1 MTKEAAIKY
10 VPRRGRPSAK
20 QTAAINAAILT
31 TARRM
36 FLENGFDAT
45 AMEAVAFEIGA
56 SKGTIYDRYPS
67 KEALFHAVV
76 EESVARWS
84 AASAADDNKLTDDL
98 SQRLRHH
105 ARVIAQSQ
113 HNPEIQSFQR
123 LIISNADRFPSL
135 ARSMHEVGALYIIG
149 LIAKDIAEAAA
160 RDGIPVSQPE
170 DVATRIVSGMN
181 GWYLQQSLVRSVTLD
196 ELIAYGERTVDLLMA
211 ARPYW

>member
-1 MTKEAAIKY
+1 MMKEATIKY

-36 FLENGFDAT
+36 FLENGFDAM

-76 EESVARWS
+76 QESVARWS
-84 AASAADDNKLTDDL
+84 AAAAVDDVQLTDDL
-98 SQRLRHH
+98 GQRLRHH
-105 ARVIAQSQ
+105 ARVIAQSEK
-113 HNPEIQSFQR
+113 NPEIQSFQR
-123 LIISNADRFPSL
+123 LIISNIERFPAL
-135 ARSMHEVGALYIIG
+135 ARSMHEVGTRYIVE
-149 LIAKDIAEAAA
+149 LIAKDIVAAA
-160 RDGIPVSQPE
+160 ERDGIPVSRPE
-170 DVATRIVSGMN
+170 DIASRIVSTIN
-181 GWYLQQSLVRSVTLD
+181 GWHLQQSMVRLVPLD
-196 ELIAYGERTVDLLMA
+196 ELIAFGERTVDLLMA

>member
-1 MTKEAAIKY
+1 MTKEATIEY

-36 FLENGFDAT
+36 FLENGFDAM

-76 EESVARWS
+76 EESVARW
-84 AASAADDNKLTDDL
+84 AAAAAVDDVQLTDDL
-98 SQRLRHH
+98 GQRLRHH

-113 HNPEIQSFQR
+113 LNPEIQSFQR
-123 LIISNADRFPSL
+123 LIISNAERFPAL
-135 ARSMHEVGALYIIG
+135 ARSMHEVGTLYIVG
-149 LIAKDIAEAAA
+149 LIAKDIVAAA
-160 RDGIPVSQPE
+160 ERDGIPVSQPE
-170 DVATRIVSGMN
+170 DIANRLVSTLN
-181 GWYLQQSLVRSVTLD
+181 GWYLLQSMVRTVTLD
-196 ELIAYGERTVDLLMA
+196 ELIAFGERTVDLLLA